1 MYNVCKKLILSGNYN
16 KVDMVKKLDIYLLK
30 DRITEEQYNEL
41 IELMQNKQ
49 QEIINNGNS

>member
-1 MYNVCKKLILSGNYN
+1 MYNICKKLILSGNYD

-41 IELMQNKQ
+41 IELMK
-49 QEIINNGNS
+49 

>member
-1 MYNVCKKLILSGNYN
+1 MYNVCKKLILSGNYD

>member
-1 MYNVCKKLILSGNYN
+1 MYNICRKIILSGNYD

-41 IELMQNKQ
+41 IKLIES
-49 QEIINNGNS
+49 GN